1 MESLDDSKAL
11 TKKPEIKRPRGRPR
25 KLPLQSQDDSKIKVS
40 RAQSHKTKPQAVQKL
55 HNYSLR
61 RKQELPNTEN
71 HETIDAANLTKV
83 EQQTIAK
90 AHLPNNS
97 ATEQSLLNSKHN
109 FEMSNQQPSSQQTPP
124 TSPAKD
130 PISFSNYLSPEKD
143 ARPAKADTQLERS
156 NMRRL
161 QFKTNRGYDK
171 QRLSS
176 TRNKRL
182 YNTRG

>member
-1 MESLDDSKAL
+1 MGLTDYISRNPHNKAKPISRYDEDFVIVQIDATIQTIDAIRQRGRQRKLDNLESLDNSKAL

-25 KLPLQSQDDSKIKVS
+25 KLPLQSQDDSKIKVP
-40 RAQSHKTKPQAVQKL
+40 RAQSHKSKPQVVQKL
-55 HNYSLR
+55 HNYNLR

-109 FEMSNQQPSSQQTPP
+109 PKF
-124 TSPAKD
+124 
-130 PISFSNYLSPEKD
+130 
-143 ARPAKADTQLERS
+143 
-156 NMRRL
+156 
-161 QFKTNRGYDK
+161 
-171 QRLSS
+171 
-176 TRNKRL
+176 RNK
-182 YNTRG
+182 